1 MVRISLVA
9 LHLSGMLAVA
19 ATASGQP
26 AGGALVTPRSA
37 LSDPSL
43 SPDGREIAFIAGGD
57 VWTVATGG
65 GVARLLVAHPATESR
80 PLFSPDGRS
89 LAFVS
94 TRTGGGDIYVLDI
107 ASGTLSRRTFDDG
120 RDGLDA
126 WSRDGK
132 TLYFTS
138 SSGDVAGMNDIWRV
152 PAAGGQPVAVAADRY
167 ASEYWAAP
175 SPDGRA
181 LAITARG
188 SVSGQW
194 WRHGHSH
201 IDESEIWTVRNL
213 ESGAPVYERVGDAG
227 GGKDAW
233 PMWLDGQTLYY
244 MSDRNGQENLW
255 RRTIGGSARAVT
267 RFGRGR
273 VLWPSMAY
281 DGSAIVFERDFGI
294 WRYDVAKDAAT
305 EVPITLRGV
314 VAEASAERQTLSQG
328 FRALA
333 VSPDTRKAAFIARGE
348 LFVVGARDGGE
359 ATRLTA
365 SVETEDTP
373 EWLPDSRRVVWASNT
388 GNAWHLRLQDVST
401 RSERELTRGAGRD
414 VAPRVSPDGKL
425 VAYQRN
431 GRELRVVG
439 VDGTDD
445 RRLAESDF
453 SEAPFV
459 SRGAVAWA
467 PDSRWL
473 AFVKSDA
480 RGFANVW
487 VTTLDGGA
495 PRQVSFGSDANV
507 GDVLWS
513 PDGTYLLYR
522 SAMRTETPRIVRV
535 DLQPRTP
542 RFREDQFRDLFGP
555 TSPVTPPVAPGQPSV
570 PGAPVV
576 SGASG
581 AAAAPRDSAR
591 TASPRRPVVV
601 AFDNIRLRA
610 SMRPTQ
616 GLGVGDMA
624 ISPDGRTLVFVG
636 SAGGQQ
642 QIYAWSLDELARES
656 TLRALT
662 TSAGNKSEL
671 HWSADSRELW
681 YLEGGRIS
689 AVVVESRAARS
700 VAATAE
706 VDVNFAAEK
715 QAIFRQAWTF
725 LGRNF
730 FDERM
735 NGVDW
740 PALATKIEPYVE
752 GSRTPDDLRRVL
764 SLMIGELNASH
775 LGISGPTPGAVS
787 IPVGR
792 LGVRFDRAAL
802 ERDGSLVVS
811 EIIAQGPAAVAN
823 VRLGERIASVDGVPV
838 RAGLSVDSL
847 LMGKVGRRVV
857 LSVIASAGGAS
868 GGAAR
873 EVVVRPVNLGT
884 EKGLVYRQW
893 VEERRA
899 YVAKASGGRLGYVHM
914 LDMGQPS
921 LDQLYLD
928 LDAENQAREGVVVD
942 VRNNNGG
949 FVNVYAIDVL
959 ARRNY
964 LNFTDRGTGVV
975 TPARSG
981 LGQRM
986 LDRPTI
992 LVTNQQ
998 TLSDGEDFT
1007 EGYRTLGLGK
1017 VVGEPTAGWI
1027 IFTSNVTLLDGATSL
1042 RLPSTRVS
1050 DNSGKDMEMNP
1061 RPVDIPVVRP
1071 IGESYAGK
1079 DSQLDAAVQALLG
1092 ALPKR
1097 P

>member
-439 VDGTDD
+439 VGVWPNRTSV
-445 RRLAESDF
+445 RR
-453 SEAPFV
+453 
-459 SRGAVAWA
+459 
-467 PDSRWL
+467 
-473 AFVKSDA
+473 
-480 RGFANVW
+480 
-487 VTTLDGGA
+487 
-495 PRQVSFGSDANV
+495 
-507 GDVLWS
+507 
-513 PDGTYLLYR
+513 R
-522 SAMRTETPRIVRV
+522 S
-535 DLQPRTP
+535 
-542 RFREDQFRDLFGP
+542 
-555 TSPVTPPVAPGQPSV
+555 
-570 PGAPVV
+570 
-576 SGASG
+576 
-581 AAAAPRDSAR
+581 
-591 TASPRRPVVV
+591 
-601 AFDNIRLRA
+601 
-610 SMRPTQ
+610 
-616 GLGVGDMA
+616 
-624 ISPDGRTLVFVG
+624 
-636 SAGGQQ
+636 
-642 QIYAWSLDELARES
+642 
-656 TLRALT
+656 
-662 TSAGNKSEL
+662 
-671 HWSADSRELW
+671 
-681 YLEGGRIS
+681 
-689 AVVVESRAARS
+689 
-700 VAATAE
+700 
-706 VDVNFAAEK
+706 
-715 QAIFRQAWTF
+715 
-725 LGRNF
+725 
-730 FDERM
+730 
-735 NGVDW
+735 
-740 PALATKIEPYVE
+740 
-752 GSRTPDDLRRVL
+752 
-764 SLMIGELNASH
+764 
-775 LGISGPTPGAVS
+775 
-787 IPVGR
+787 
-792 LGVRFDRAAL
+792 
-802 ERDGSLVVS
+802 
-811 EIIAQGPAAVAN
+811 
-823 VRLGERIASVDGVPV
+823 
-838 RAGLSVDSL
+838 
-847 LMGKVGRRVV
+847 
-857 LSVIASAGGAS
+857 
-868 GGAAR
+868 
-873 EVVVRPVNLGT
+873 
-884 EKGLVYRQW
+884 
-893 VEERRA
+893 
-899 YVAKASGGRLGYVHM
+899 
-914 LDMGQPS
+914 
-921 LDQLYLD
+921 
-928 LDAENQAREGVVVD
+928 
-942 VRNNNGG
+942 
-949 FVNVYAIDVL
+949 
-959 ARRNY
+959 
-964 LNFTDRGTGVV
+964 
-975 TPARSG
+975 
-981 LGQRM
+981 
-986 LDRPTI
+986 
-992 LVTNQQ
+992 
-998 TLSDGEDFT
+998 
-1007 EGYRTLGLGK
+1007 
-1017 VVGEPTAGWI
+1017 
-1027 IFTSNVTLLDGATSL
+1027 
-1042 RLPSTRVS
+1042 
-1050 DNSGKDMEMNP
+1050 
-1061 RPVDIPVVRP
+1061 
-1071 IGESYAGK
+1071 
-1079 DSQLDAAVQALLG
+1079 
-1092 ALPKR
+1092 
-1097 P
+1097 

>member
-1 MVRISLVA
+1 MTTSHVSQVA
-9 LHLSGMLAVA
+9 LRLSTLLALA
-19 ATASGQP
+19 MPAGAQP
-26 AGGALVTPRSA
+26 ASSAAVTPRAA

-57 VWTVATGG
+57 IWTVPTAG

-80 PLFSPDGRS
+80 PLFSPDGRA

-94 TRTGGGDIYVLDI
+94 TRTGGGDIYLLDL

-126 WSRDGK
+126 WSRDGRW
-132 TLYFTS
+132 LYFSS

-152 PAAGGQPVAVAADRY
+152 PASGGQPVTVAADRY

-175 SPDGRA
+175 SPDGAA

-188 SVSGQW
+188 TVSGQW

-201 IDESEIWTVRNL
+201 IDESEIWTVRRFD
-213 ESGAPVYERVGDAG
+213 SGAPVYERVGDAG

-233 PMWLDGQTLYY
+233 PMWLPDGQTLFY

-255 RRTIGGSARAVT
+255 RRTVGGAARAVT
-267 RFGRGR
+267 RFGSGR

-281 DGSAIVFERDFGI
+281 DGGAIVFERNFGI
-294 WRYDVAKDAAT
+294 WRYDVAKDAVA

-333 VSPDTRKAAFIARGE
+333 LSPDARKAAFIARGE
-348 LFVVGARDGGE
+348 LFVVGTREGGE
-359 ATRLTA
+359 ATRITESA
-365 SVETEDTP
+365 ETEDSP
-373 EWLPDSRRVVWASNT
+373 AWLPDSRRVVFASNT
-388 GNAWHLRLQDVST
+388 GNAWHLRVQEVST
-401 RSERELTRGAGRD
+401 RSERALTRGAGRD

-439 VDGTDD
+439 VDGAED
-445 RRLAESDF
+445 RRIAESDF

-459 SRGAVAWA
+459 SGGAVAWA

-480 RGFANVW
+480 RGFSNVW
-487 VTTLDGGA
+487 VASLEGSA

-507 GDVLWS
+507 GDVQWA

-542 RFREDQFRDLFGP
+542 RYREDQFRDLFGP
-555 TSPVTPPVAPGQPSV
+555 PAVPVVPGSPVVPAISTPPRDTTRA
-570 PGAPVV
+570 
-576 SGASG
+576 ASPP
-581 AAAAPRDSAR
+581 A
-591 TASPRRPVVV
+591 PRRPVSI
-601 AFDNIRLRA
+601 AFDDIRLRA
-610 SMRPTQ
+610 SILPTQ
-616 GLGVGDMA
+616 GLGIGDMT
-624 ISPDGRTLVFVG
+624 ISPDGRTLAFTG

-642 QIYAWSLDELARES
+642 QIYAWSLDELARETS
-656 TLRALT
+656 LRALT
-662 TSAGNKSEL
+662 TSAGTKSDL
-671 HWSADSRELW
+671 QWSPDSRELW
-681 YLEGGRIS
+681 FLEGGRLS
-689 AVVVESRAARS
+689 AVVVESRAART

-706 VDVNFAAEK
+706 VEVSFAAEK
-715 QAIFRQAWTF
+715 QAIFRQAHTY
-725 LGRNF
+725 LARNF

-740 PALATKIEPYVE
+740 PALATTVEPYVA

-802 ERDGSLVVS
+802 ERDGSLVVI
-811 EIIAQGPAAVAN
+811 EVIAQGPAAVAN
-823 VRLGERIASVDGVPV
+823 VRVGERVTAIDGVPV

-847 LMGKVGRRVV
+847 LMGKVGRRVA
-857 LSVIASAGGAS
+857 LSVTSAAG

-873 EVVVRPVNLGT
+873 EVVLRPVNLGT

-928 LDAENQAREGVVVD
+928 LDAENQARDGVVVD

-964 LNFTDRGTGVV
+964 LGFTDRGTGIV

-992 LVTNQQ
+992 LVTNQH

-1027 IFTSNVTLLDGATSL
+1027 IFTSNVTLLDGTTSL
-1042 RLPSTRVS
+1042 RLPGTRVT
-1050 DNSGKDMEMNP
+1050 DNSGKDMEMSP

-1071 IGESYAGK
+1071 VGESYAGK
-1079 DSQLDAAVQALLG
+1079 DSQLDAAVSALLASLSRG
-1092 ALPKR
+1092 R
-1097 P
+1097 SR